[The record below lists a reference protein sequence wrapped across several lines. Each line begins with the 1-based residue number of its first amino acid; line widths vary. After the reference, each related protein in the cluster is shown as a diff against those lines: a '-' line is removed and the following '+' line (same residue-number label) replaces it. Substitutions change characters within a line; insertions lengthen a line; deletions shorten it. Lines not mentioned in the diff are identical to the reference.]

1 MILPAAI
8 VIAFYTLSFFF
19 FIEKKLSFLQNSLV
33 LMLISIAARN
43 YTTILALQLKWIHI
57 TEDSIL
63 FIVFL
68 IHREIIGPILVLM
81 FINIYWKTPSGVKR
95 ITVFALFL
103 FCLLG
108 MDLFSS
114 TSGVI
119 TYLNWNLLK
128 AGIGNTAF
136 LIAGLGLSKVLMY
149 LMQESTNYGKGL

>member
-1 MILPAAI
+1 MVLPAAL

-19 FIEKKLSFLQNSLV
+19 FIEKKLSFMQNSLV

-68 IHREIIGPILVLM
+68 IHREIIGPFLVLM
-81 FINIYWKTPSGVKR
+81 FINIYWKTQSGVKR
-95 ITVFALFL
+95 INVFAIFL
-103 FCLLG
+103 ICLLG
-108 MDLFSS
+108 MDLFSL

-119 TYLNWNLLK
+119 TFLDWNLIK
-128 AGIGNTAF
+128 AGIGNSAF
-136 LIAGLGLSKVLMY
+136 LIAGLGLSRWIMY
-149 LMQESTNYGKGL
+149 LKQEPTNYGKGI

>member
-1 MILPAAI
+1 MVLPAAL

-19 FIEKKLSFLQNSLV
+19 FIEKKLSFMQNSLV

-68 IHREIIGPILVLM
+68 IHREIIVPFLVLM
-81 FINIYWKTPSGVKR
+81 FINIYWKTQSGVKR
-95 ITVFALFL
+95 INVFAIFL
-103 FCLLG
+103 ICLLG
-108 MDLFSS
+108 MDLFSL

-119 TYLNWNLLK
+119 TFLDWNLIK
-128 AGIGNTAF
+128 AGIGDSAF
-136 LIAGLGLSKVLMY
+136 LIAGLGLSKVIMY
-149 LMQESTNYGKGL
+149 LKQEPTNYGKGI

>member
-1 MILPAAI
+1 MVLPAAL

-43 YTTILALQLKWIHI
+43 YTTILALQLNWIHI

-68 IHREIIGPILVLM
+68 IHREIIGPFLVLM
-81 FINIYWKTPSGVKR
+81 FINIYWKTQSRVNR
-95 ITVFALFL
+95 ITLFAIFL
-103 FCLLG
+103 ICLLG
-108 MDLFSS
+108 MDLFSF

-119 TYLNWNLLK
+119 TFLDWNLIK
-128 AGIGNTAF
+128 AGIGNSAF
-136 LIAGLGLSKVLMY
+136 LIAGLGLSRGIMY
-149 LMQESTNYGKGL
+149 LKQEPTNYGKDI

>member
-1 MILPAAI
+1 MVLPAAL

-19 FIEKKLSFLQNSLV
+19 FIEKKLSFMQNSLV

-68 IHREIIGPILVLM
+68 IHREIIGPFLVLM
-81 FINIYWKTPSGVKR
+81 FINIYWKTQSGVKR
-95 ITVFALFL
+95 INVFAIFL
-103 FCLLG
+103 VCLLG
-108 MDLFSS
+108 MDLFSL

-119 TYLNWNLLK
+119 TFLDWNLIK
-128 AGIGNTAF
+128 AGIGNSAF
-136 LIAGLGLSKVLMY
+136 LIAGLGLSRWIMY
-149 LMQESTNYGKGL
+149 LKQEPTNYGKGI